1 MQEKDAGQAAAKYG
15 WVHLALLGMGYGLYL
30 SYFPIGPLGTVF
42 LTQLAGT
49 WDNILLARVLFEFAT
64 VGVILAWRRKN
75 SARIG
80 AHKATIRASFALAI
94 AVVALVP
101 VLAPTEVQRVS
112 EWVAFALWLA
122 LGVLTSTPK
131 LLWYESFLDLYST
144 QGRSRFLVCLAL
156 CFFIPGAVTP
166 LSSLMADTPQA
177 ATVIMATLALS
188 WACSEL
194 QSKVPGK
201 NAQNTQPQLATA
213 YRSSNYMKLVTA
225 SFGASWAFSYTVA
238 VGSGFGTSG
247 LSSPSSGVMLAG
259 IALCSALMLAFSR
272 SGKANDLRF
281 NEMLRWT
288 IVAVASIWA
297 AMPLVF
303 DALPW
308 LACFLCSA
316 AYIFQSALMILL
328 IVEIC
333 DDYRVRVSAVTASH
347 YGRFI
352 AFAGVS
358 SVIFYVLSNWL
369 EPRVVIEAVAA
380 ICVVVTVACV
390 PILPSRKSRAA
401 VLAMDALPEETSR
414 EDLLRDAMARLAQ
427 SRGLTPREAQVM
439 EMLVGGASRADMA
452 CALSVSAWT
461 VKNHVGSIYAK
472 TGVHSC
478 AELVS
483 LLEQSGTG
491 R

>member
-1 MQEKDAGQAAAKYG
+1 MREKDAGQEAAARG
-15 WVHLALLGMGYGLYL
+15 WAGLALLGMGYGLYL

-42 LTQLAGT
+42 LTQLAGD
-49 WDNILLARVLFEFAT
+49 WSSILLARVLFEFAT
-64 VGVILAWRRKN
+64 VGAILAWRR
-75 SARIG
+75 AGVTRIG
-80 AHKATIRASFALAI
+80 EHAAAARVSFSLAV
-94 AVVALVP
+94 AVVALVGF
-101 VLAPTEVQRVS
+101 LAPVAQDAPA
-112 EWVAFALWLA
+112 WVPWVLWLV
-122 LGVLTSTPK
+122 LGILTSTPK
-131 LLWYESFLDLYST
+131 LFWYESLLDLYSA

-156 CFFIPGAVTP
+156 CFLIPGVVTP
-166 LSSLMADTPQA
+166 LSPLMGDIPQA
-177 ATVIMATLALS
+177 ATTIAVALALS
-188 WACSEL
+188 WACCEL
-194 QSKVPGK
+194 QRKVPRDGG
-201 NAQNTQPQLATA
+201 NAPLPKLSPA

-238 VGSGFGTSG
+238 VGSGFGASSM
-247 LSSPSSGVMLAG
+247 SSPSSGVMLAG
-259 IALCSALMLAFSR
+259 IVVCSALMLAFAR
-272 SGKANDLRF
+272 SARAKDLRF

-288 IVAVASIWA
+288 IVAVAAIWA

-303 DALPW
+303 DAFPSLT
-308 LACFLCSA
+308 CFLCSA

-333 DDYRVRVSAVTASH
+333 DDYRVCVAAVTASH

-352 AFAGVS
+352 AFAGIS
-358 SVIFYVLSNWL
+358 SVVYCLLSAWL
-369 EPRVVIEAVAA
+369 EPRVVIEAIAA
-380 ICVVVTVACV
+380 ICVIVTVSCV
-390 PILPSRKSRAA
+390 PILPSRKSRAS

-452 CALSVSAWT
+452 QALSVSAWT

-472 TGVHSC
+472 TGAHSC
-478 AELVS
+478 TELVC
-483 LLEQSGTG
+483 LLEQDGTG

>member
-1 MQEKDAGQAAAKYG
+1 MQGSENGREAAAPG
-15 WVHLALLGMGYGLYL
+15 WAGLALLGMGYGLYL

-42 LTQLAGT
+42 LTQLAGD
-49 WDNILLARVLFEFAT
+49 WASILLARVLFEFAT
-64 VGVILAWRRKN
+64 VGVILAWRR
-75 SARIG
+75 AGATRIG
-80 AHKATIRASFALAI
+80 GHTAAVRVSFALAI
-94 AVVALVP
+94 AAVALVEF
-101 VLAPTEVQRVS
+101 LAPIAQSIPTWTP
-112 EWVAFALWLA
+112 WVLWLV

-131 LLWYESFLDLYST
+131 LFWYESLLDLYSA

-156 CFFIPGAVTP
+156 CFLIPGVVTP
-166 LSSLMADTPQA
+166 LSPLMSDTAQA
-177 ATVIMATLALS
+177 AATIAVALALS
-188 WACSEL
+188 WTCCEL
-194 QSKVPGK
+194 QRMAPCDGGVAAPHPKLSP
-201 NAQNTQPQLATA
+201 T

-238 VGSGFGTSG
+238 VGSGFGASSMT
-247 LSSPSSGVMLAG
+247 SPSSGVMLAG
-259 IALCSALMLAFSR
+259 IVVCSALMLVFAR
-272 SGKANDLRF
+272 SARAKDLRF

-288 IVAVASIWA
+288 IVAVAAIWA

-303 DALPW
+303 DAFPSLT
-308 LACFLCSA
+308 CFLCSA

-333 DDYRVRVSAVTASH
+333 DDYRVCVAAVTASH

-352 AFAGVS
+352 AFAGIS
-358 SVIFYVLSNWL
+358 SVVYCLLSAWL

-380 ICVVVTVACV
+380 ICVSVTVSCV

-414 EDLLRDAMARLAQ
+414 EELLRDAMARLAQ

-452 CALSVSAWT
+452 QALSVSTWT

-472 TGVHSC
+472 TGAHSC
-478 AELVS
+478 AELVC
-483 LLEQSGTG
+483 LLEQGSTT